1 MSDVTVIDPKAPV
14 APVAAPAIADPATP
28 PVAAEPVAADPVAKP
43 VNPNSPKWAL
53 DRISQESQG
62 RREAESLAQR
72 EAARADAAEELLRRM
87 QTTGTTSPNR
97 TEMRTEPALRTEPA
111 PRPVT
116 AAPTG
121 DRRAEVAA
129 EAARQRFLEDI
140 NAVSTKGIAQF
151 GADSF
156 VGTVKTLE
164 AVGAT
169 DDFLADVLA
178 IDKDNAHAIFQ
189 KIAAEPERAATLA
202 RLPSRQRIAEITR
215 MTLGDKPNGSNA
227 VTEPKTEL
235 KPSATVSK
243 APPPAP
249 PINTGSTQVTEK
261 HWWDDGIDD
270 AEVDKLFFDPKRIEA
285 RGARAR

>member
-14 APVAAPAIADPATP
+14 APVAAPAVADPATP

-87 QTTGTTSPNR
+87 QTTSATSP
-97 TEMRTEPALRTEPA
+97 TGTAPRTEPA

-178 IDKDNAHAIFQ
+178 IDKDNAHALFQ

-215 MTLGDKPNGSNA
+215 MTLGDKPNGSTV
-227 VTEPKTEL
+227 VTEPKTEP